1 MDGSG
6 ILAGMTKSLPLSLI
20 AALGENRVIG
30 VDNSMPWHL
39 PGDFKYFKATTL
51 GKPIIMGRKTWD
63 SLGRPLPGR
72 LNIVVSRQADLVLEG
87 AEVYPSLE
95 AAVVR
100 AEEWAK
106 EQGVDEVM
114 LIGGAQLYAQGLAQA
129 DRLYLTRVAL
139 SPEGD
144 AWFPEFDLK
153 PVEVGVQYPE
163 SGGRRQAGVQLRGV
177 GKGLKASR
185 ASSLPQWVCG
195 EYTDCVNTTIPVGAE
210 LARDEASSGAEDLSL
225 SQLRMLIRIQQRFI
239 RLLHDLAG
247 NRPGRDRTT
256 HVQRRTTHINQ
267 RLNRNQQR
275 HQ

>member
-1 MDGSG
+1 MGGSG
-6 ILAGMTKSLPLSLI
+6 ILADMTKSLPLSLI

-72 LNIVVSRQADLVLEG
+72 LNIVVSRQADLLLEG
-87 AEVYPSLE
+87 AEVFSSLE

-106 EQGVDEVM
+106 AQGVDELM

-139 SPEGD
+139 SPQGD
-144 AWFPEFDLK
+144 AWFPEFDQQQWKLVSNVENPAVDDK
-153 PVEVGVQYPE
+153 PAYSFEVWE
-163 SGGRRQAGVQLRGV
+163 
-177 GKGLKASR
+177 KG
-185 ASSLPQWVCG
+185 
-195 EYTDCVNTTIPVGAE
+195 
-210 LARDEASSGAEDLSL
+210 
-225 SQLRMLIRIQQRFI
+225 
-239 RLLHDLAG
+239 
-247 NRPGRDRTT
+247 
-256 HVQRRTTHINQ
+256 
-267 RLNRNQQR
+267 
-275 HQ
+275 